1 MGVPLI
7 NVLYSSGDPGTVGVL
22 STPLLL
28 YHVEQLILG
37 NIEVEL
43 LKKWVTAGE
52 KKRAAIAAAEAGE
65 EQDLA
70 QIAEE
75 SRDEEEHGANTVHNT
90 THNSYDSQV
99 TQAASPYSHLHSPSP
114 LSQLHYYEK

>member
-43 LKKWVTAGE
+43 LKKWVARG
-52 KKRAAIAAAEAGE
+52 KKEDKPVEEEEEEEAPP
-65 EQDLA
+65 A
-70 QIAEE
+70 
-75 SRDEEEHGANTVHNT
+75 SRDEENAYGSEV
-90 THNSYDSQV
+90 THVASQIG
-99 TQAASPYSHLHSPSP
+99 SHTHSPSP

>member
-7 NVLYSSGDPGTVGVL
+7 NVLYQNGDPGTVGVL

-43 LKKWVTAGE
+43 LKKWVLDGQKAKQEVLPVSVNRDSSSISSE
-52 KKRAAIAAAEAGE
+52 KIT
-65 EQDLA
+65 
-70 QIAEE
+70 
-75 SRDEEEHGANTVHNT
+75 DEFE
-90 THNSYDSQV
+90 
-99 TQAASPYSHLHSPSP
+99 TQTI
-114 LSQLHYYEK
+114 QR

>member
-7 NVLYSSGDPGTVGVL
+7 NVLYQNGDPGTIGVL

-43 LKKWVTAGE
+43 LKKWVA
-52 KKRAAIAAAEAGE
+52 
-65 EQDLA
+65 
-70 QIAEE
+70 
-75 SRDEEEHGANTVHNT
+75 RDEKEAKTDIENQNTQDKDYTPHK
-90 THNSYDSQV
+90 Y
-99 TQAASPYSHLHSPSP
+99 
-114 LSQLHYYEK
+114 

>member
-7 NVLYSSGDPGTVGVL
+7 NVLYQNGDPGTIGVL

-43 LKKWVTAGE
+43 LKKWVVSGQ
-52 KKRAAIAAAEAGE
+52 KKR
-65 EQDLA
+65 EQ
-70 QIAEE
+70 QETPIV
-75 SRDEEEHGANTVHNT
+75 RDEEENV
-90 THNSYDSQV
+90 YDSEV
-99 TQAASPYSHLHSPSP
+99 THVASQIGPPSHSPSP

>member
-7 NVLYSSGDPGTVGVL
+7 NVLYQNGDPGTVGVL

-43 LKKWVTAGE
+43 LKKWVLDGQKAKQEVLPVSVNRDSSSISSE
-52 KKRAAIAAAEAGE
+52 KITDEFE
-65 EQDLA
+65 T
-70 QIAEE
+70 QIIH
-75 SRDEEEHGANTVHNT
+75 R
-90 THNSYDSQV
+90 
-99 TQAASPYSHLHSPSP
+99 
-114 LSQLHYYEK
+114 

>member
-7 NVLYSSGDPGTVGVL
+7 NVLYQNGDPGTIGVL

-43 LKKWVTAGE
+43 LKKWVKRG
-52 KKRAAIAAAEAGE
+52 KDRRAAQEAAVAPPA
-65 EQDLA
+65 
-70 QIAEE
+70 
-75 SRDEEEHGANTVHNT
+75 RDEEENAQ
-90 THNSYDSQV
+90 YDSEV
-99 TQAASPYSHLHSPSP
+99 THVASQIGPHTHSPSP
-114 LSQLHYYEK
+114 LSQLHYKYEK

>member
-7 NVLYSSGDPGTVGVL
+7 NVLYQNGDPGTVGVL

-43 LKKWVTAGE
+43 LKKWVLDGQKSAKEVLPTSNSDQASYSE
-52 KKRAAIAAAEAGE
+52 KV
-65 EQDLA
+65 
-70 QIAEE
+70 AEE
-75 SRDEEEHGANTVHNT
+75 
-90 THNSYDSQV
+90 YDD
-99 TQAASPYSHLHSPSP
+99 TKLSH
-114 LSQLHYYEK
+114 

>member
-7 NVLYSSGDPGTVGVL
+7 NVLYQNGDPGTIGVL

-43 LKKWVTAGE
+43 LKKWVARGQ
-52 KKRAAIAAAEAGE
+52 KKREQQEAP
-65 EQDLA
+65 
-70 QIAEE
+70 IV
-75 SRDEEEHGANTVHNT
+75 RDEEENA
-90 THNSYDSQV
+90 YDSEV
-99 TQAASPYSHLHSPSP
+99 THVASHIGPHSHSPSP

>member
-7 NVLYSSGDPGTVGVL
+7 NVLYQNGDPGTVGVL

-43 LKKWVTAGE
+43 LKKWVLSGKKTEQEVLPTSHQDRDSSSCSE
-52 KKRAAIAAAEAGE
+52 K
-65 EQDLA
+65 DA
-70 QIAEE
+70 QE
-75 SRDEEEHGANTVHNT
+75 
-90 THNSYDSQV
+90 YDVGHV
-99 TQAASPYSHLHSPSP
+99 TILR
-114 LSQLHYYEK
+114 

>member
-7 NVLYSSGDPGTVGVL
+7 NVLYSTGDPGTVGVL

-43 LKKWVTAGE
+43 LKKWVS
-52 KKRAAIAAAEAGE
+52 RGE
-65 EQDLA
+65 ERRSA
-70 QIAEE
+70 NC
-75 SRDEEEHGANTVHNT
+75 SPPDEENDFYDSELTRASSNPT
-90 THNSYDSQV
+90 THKH
-99 TQAASPYSHLHSPSP
+99 SHIPSP
-114 LSQLHYYEK
+114 LSQLHTCEGK

>member
-7 NVLYSSGDPGTVGVL
+7 NVLYQNGDPGMIGVL

-43 LKKWVTAGE
+43 LKKWVAKGE
-52 KKRAAIAAAEAGE
+52 KKEPETPLI
-65 EQDLA
+65 
-70 QIAEE
+70 
-75 SRDEEEHGANTVHNT
+75 RDEEENVV
-90 THNSYDSQV
+90 YDSDMTHIPSQIGPN
-99 TQAASPYSHLHSPSP
+99 SHSPSP

>member
-7 NVLYSSGDPGTVGVL
+7 NVLYQNGDPGTIGVL

-43 LKKWVTAGE
+43 LKKWV
-52 KKRAAIAAAEAGE
+52 KRGQQKHLEDPPTI
-65 EQDLA
+65 
-70 QIAEE
+70 I
-75 SRDEEEHGANTVHNT
+75 RDEEEVAAG
-90 THNSYDSQV
+90 YDSGV
-99 TQAASPYSHLHSPSP
+99 TQVASHIGPHTHAPSP

>member
-7 NVLYSSGDPGTVGVL
+7 NVLYQHGDPGTIGVL

-43 LKKWVTAGE
+43 LKKWVLRGRE
-52 KKRAAIAAAEAGE
+52 KNASDPTTTPA
-65 EQDLA
+65 
-70 QIAEE
+70 
-75 SRDEEEHGANTVHNT
+75 RDEEETG
-90 THNSYDSQV
+90 YDSGLTQV
-99 TQAASPYSHLHSPSP
+99 ASNIGAAHTPSP
-114 LSQLHYYEK
+114 LSQLHYYEGK

>member
-7 NVLYSSGDPGTVGVL
+7 NVLYQNGDPGTIGVL

-43 LKKWVTAGE
+43 LKKWV
-52 KKRAAIAAAEAGE
+52 KRGKQLHQ
-65 EQDLA
+65 EQ
-70 QIAEE
+70 E
-75 SRDEEEHGANTVHNT
+75 SPPTMRDEENTEG
-90 THNSYDSQV
+90 YDSRV
-99 TQAASPYSHLHSPSP
+99 TQVASHINPHTHSPSP

>member
-43 LKKWVTAGE
+43 LKKWVARG
-52 KKRAAIAAAEAGE
+52 KKE
-65 EQDLA
+65 EQ
-70 QIAEE
+70 EE
-75 SRDEEEHGANTVHNT
+75 QVAPAARDEEENATYESEV
-90 THNSYDSQV
+90 THVPSQIG
-99 TQAASPYSHLHSPSP
+99 SHTHSPSP
-114 LSQLHYYEK
+114 LSQLHYYQK

>member
-7 NVLYSSGDPGTVGVL
+7 NVLYQNGDPGTIGVL

-37 NIEVEL
+37 NIEVEI
-43 LKKWVTAGE
+43 LKKWV
-52 KKRAAIAAAEAGE
+52 KRGKQKHEQEAPAAI
-65 EQDLA
+65 
-70 QIAEE
+70 
-75 SRDEEEHGANTVHNT
+75 RDEEENAGA
-90 THNSYDSQV
+90 YDSGV
-99 TQAASPYSHLHSPSP
+99 TQVASQIGSHTHSPSP

>member
-7 NVLYSSGDPGTVGVL
+7 NVLYQNGDPGTVGVL

-43 LKKWVTAGE
+43 LKKWV
-52 KKRAAIAAAEAGE
+52 KRGE
-65 EQDLA
+65 ERRKAL
-70 QIAEE
+70 EE
-75 SRDEEEHGANTVHNT
+75 TPIMVRDEENV
-90 THNSYDSQV
+90 YDSDV
-99 TQAASPYSHLHSPSP
+99 TQIPSQIGPNSHSPSP